1 MAGRT
6 SSDVVLSDL
15 GTRVFLVDA
24 NMEFSAT
31 PEAITDMQELEDVI
45 SIDNLGYSRDTAD
58 YPILA
63 NGGYPKKALLSY
75 SVDDLSMSLVRS
87 EQGAYNDG
95 STFWI
100 LNQMLENFKVNKAFR
115 GLIVCRPVANVGSDA
130 DAFEARYYTVACTG
144 IEDGATNDT
153 GREYT
158 CTLLRSGKPIDLT
171 VEYTENP
178 ETFKFALKDITV
190 VDGQG

>member
-1 MAGRT
+1 MPGKT
-6 SSDVVLSDL
+6 STDVVLSDL

-24 NMEFSAT
+24 NMKFDTT
-31 PEAITDMQELEDVI
+31 PKAIEGMKELEDII
-45 SIDNLGYSRDTAD
+45 SIDNLGYTRDTAD

-75 SVDDLSMSLVRS
+75 SVDDISMTLVRS

-95 STFWI
+95 STFWM
-100 LNQMLENFKVNKAFR
+100 LNQMLESYKVNKAFK
-115 GLIVCRPVANVGSDA
+115 GLIVCRPVANVESEA

-171 VEYTENP
+171 VEYTESP
-178 ETFKFALKDITV
+178 EAFKFALK
-190 VDGQG
+190 GASA